1 MSPMQPGTLLGLA
14 AVGASGLVVSSM
26 FGSKVVFYANQGEGV
41 AEFRRAGA
49 WAGQALRTSAVHPIG
64 TAADFLSTIRS
75 YPRIARFV
83 WVGHGTTTSL
93 FVGGGLRVRGGDID
107 VLAEELAPRL
117 ALGAIVGLAACSAA
131 ADPGQSGWN
140 AETYSDGGAQS
151 LAGTLRDGIFR
162 RAPWLLL
169 GEVRGHTAAGNT
181 IANPAGRYF
190 PLREPG
196 RPGHG
201 IDLRSSD
208 PERWI
213 VGAA

>member
-1 MSPMQPGTLLGLA
+1 MQPGTLLGLA
-14 AVGASGLVVSSM
+14 AVGAGGLVVSSM
-26 FGSKVVFYANQGEGV
+26 LGSKVVFFANQGEGA
-41 AEFRRAGA
+41 AEFRRAST
-49 WAGQALRTSAVHPIG
+49 WAGQALRTRAVHPIG
-64 TAADFLSTIRS
+64 TAADFLATIRS
-75 YPRIARFV
+75 YPRISRFV

-93 FVGGGLRVRGGDID
+93 LVGGGGLRVRGGDID

-117 ALGAIVGLAACSAA
+117 ALGAVVGLAACSAA

-181 IANPAGRYF
+181 IANPAGRRF
-190 PLREPG
+190 PFREVG

-201 IDLRSSD
+201 LDLRSGS

-213 VGAA
+213 VGA